1 MIFVR
6 LRSLV
11 GTQRAVLGVSRRT
24 FVSLPTTC
32 PACSKPLPT
41 RLPIC
46 PSCSHISK
54 LPADTPYQA
63 LFNLPENTFQID
75 VKDLRNRFLQTQR
88 LMHPDAWSSKP
99 EKEKATAAEYSSLL
113 NKAYETLKFPLK
125 RAEYLLSLH
134 GVELSETDGLNED
147 DGSLIHEVM
156 DLRESIESAENAEEL
171 NAVLTRNGLK
181 KDEALTTFE
190 QAFNEGDLVAAKKAC
205 IYLKYWTGV
214 EESAQARL
222 REM

>member
-1 MIFVR
+1 MSFLR
-6 LRSLV
+6 LGSLV

-46 PSCSHISK
+46 PACSHISK
-54 LPADTPYQA
+54 LPVDTPYQA
-63 LFNLPENTFQID
+63 LFNLPENTFQMD

-113 NKAYETLKFPLK
+113 NKAYETLKTPLK

-134 GVELSETDGLNED
+134 GVELSETDGLAED
-147 DGSLIHEVM
+147 DHGLIHEVM
-156 DLRESIESAENAEEL
+156 DLREEIESAENAEDV
-171 NAVLTRNGLK
+171 NAVLARNRLE
-181 KDEALTTFE
+181 KDEALNKFE
-190 QAFNEGDLVAAKKAC
+190 KAFSEGDLVTAKKAC

-214 EESAQARL
+214 EESAQEKL

>member
-1 MIFVR
+1 MSFLQ

-11 GTQRAVLGVSRRT
+11 RAQRAVLRVPRRT

-63 LFNLPENTFQID
+63 LFNLPENNFQID

-99 EKEKATAAEYSSLL
+99 EREKAAAAEYSSLL
-113 NKAYETLKFPLK
+113 NKAYETLRSPLK
-125 RAEYLLSLH
+125 RAEYLISLR
-134 GVELSETDGLNED
+134 GVELNETDSLNED
-147 DGSLIHEVM
+147 DVM
-156 DLRESIESAENAEEL
+156 LMNDVMELREEVEFAESQDDI
-171 NAVLTRNGLK
+171 NAVLERNK
-181 KDEALTTFE
+181 RTPPTFNM
-190 QAFNEGDLVAAKKAC
+190 QL
-205 IYLKYWTGV
+205 
-214 EESAQARL
+214 QR
-222 REM
+222 